1 MKKLIIGCLCAI
13 CAMTTSC
20 TDSNKENEQLSRI
33 EKKLDRMHRE
43 PLYKLYAT
51 KNMYNFIKLNTC
63 NGIMTMVQWSTED
76 GKQFSY
82 DLSRESKLPANDKGT
97 PGRFSLQSTDNIY
110 NFILLDNVTG
120 RTWQVQWNFE
130 EDKRLVIEIE

>member
-1 MKKLIIGCLCAI
+1 
-13 CAMTTSC
+13 
-20 TDSNKENEQLSRI
+20 
-33 EKKLDRMHRE
+33 
-43 PLYKLYAT
+43 
-51 KNMYNFIKLNTC
+51 
-63 NGIMTMVQWSTED
+63 MVQWSTED